1 MKTKI
6 QTDVFRTFS
15 IYHPDLVEKMVDW
28 SDESIL
34 AILVE
39 IDDGRVYLF
48 DSLGDT
54 YRLMRRDTNEMS
66 DEEVAN
72 EFSKRVMRMIM
83 LRGLDQ
89 KKLADRIGVN
99 ENTIS
104 RYITGKSLPNYVT
117 ISKIAKALDCDI
129 KDLFYEGVKAW

>member
-1 MKTKI
+1 MKT
-6 QTDVFRTFS
+6 QTQTHIFRTFS
-15 IYHPDLVEKMVDW
+15 MYHPDLVEKMVDW
-28 SDESIL
+28 WDDSIA

-39 IDDGRVYLF
+39 INDGRVYLF
-48 DSLGDT
+48 DDLNDT
-54 YRLMRRDTNEMS
+54 YRLMRRDPNEMS
-66 DEEVAN
+66 EKEVAT

-104 RYITGKSLPNYVT
+104 RYITGKSLPSYIT
-117 ISKIAKALDCDI
+117 TSKIAKALNCDI
-129 KDLFYEGVKAW
+129 RDLFYEGV